1 MELVS
6 RIAMLCVVGAVMTLV
21 LKKNSQEMALLL
33 TLIISVTV
41 LLFLLG
47 EVQEL
52 FAFFRKLGECSGIAG
67 TLLTPLYKTAG
78 IALIV
83 KIGSGL
89 CRDAGE
95 SALSAVVETAG
106 SVCAFL
112 AALPLMQ
119 TVLDALM
126 ELIK

>member
-1 MELVS
+1 MEVIS
-6 RIAMLCVVGAVMTLV
+6 RIVVLCVVGTILALTI
-21 LKKNSQEMALLL
+21 KQNRKEMALLL
-33 TLIISVTV
+33 TLATSVVV
-41 LLFLLG
+41 LIFLLG
-47 EVQEL
+47 ELREL
-52 FAFFRKLGECSGIAG
+52 FAFFQELGESSGISA
-67 TLLTPLYKTAG
+67 TLLKPLYKTVG

-106 SVCAFL
+106 SICAFL

-126 ELIK
+126 ELI